1 MARRGAFRAFAAGTA
16 IAGLMGVGAVCVAR
30 SYGIT
35 SVQQSGAMLK
45 RTPQQGPP
53 YRSYRLRALRTVR
66 TGYAH
71 RPPAWRTHPRP
82 MAGRLRPMACH
93 PGPMAACPGGRCD
106 CARHLR
112 TRLGLGLG

>member
-53 YRSYRLRALRTVR
+53 HCTHRLRASALYVQATR
-66 TGYAH
+66 
-71 RPPAWRTHPRP
+71 
-82 MAGRLRPMACH
+82 AGLLGR
-93 PGPMAACPGGRCD
+93 MAAWPGGRYD
-106 CARHLR
+106 CAR
-112 TRLGLGLG
+112 TICAPG

>member
-53 YRSYRLRALRTVR
+53 HCTYRLRASVLCVRATRAGLLRGVPTR
-66 TGYAH
+66 G
-71 RPPAWRTHPRP
+71 PWPAS
-82 MAGRLRPMACH
+82 
-93 PGPMAACPGGRCD
+93 
-106 CARHLR
+106 
-112 TRLGLGLG
+112 